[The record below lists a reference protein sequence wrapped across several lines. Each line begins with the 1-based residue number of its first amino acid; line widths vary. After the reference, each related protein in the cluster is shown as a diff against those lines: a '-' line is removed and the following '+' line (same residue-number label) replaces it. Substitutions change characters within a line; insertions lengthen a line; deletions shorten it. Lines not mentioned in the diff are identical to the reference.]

1 MQTAELSGQAQS
13 SSPSIA
19 SEEEKLAPSA
29 DEALK
34 EIKEATGAKNK
45 EVGRRPGVAAAAAAS
60 LCLMPFLRC
69 VILCRRLCGASARRR
84 RHDNST

>member
-13 SSPSIA
+13 SGPSVA
-19 SEEEKLAPSA
+19 SEEEKLSPSA

-45 EVGRRPGVAAAAAAS
+45 EVGWRPGVAAAVAA
-60 LCLMPFLRC
+60 
-69 VILCRRLCGASARRR
+69 
-84 RHDNST
+84 D

>member
-29 DEALK
+29 EEALK

-45 EVGRRPGVAAAAAAS
+45 EVGQRPGVAAAAAS
-60 LCLMPFLRC
+60 LCLIPFLRC
-69 VILCRRLCGASARRR
+69 VILCRRSCGASARRR
-84 RHDNST
+84 RHDSST